1 METVRMA
8 LATLRS
14 NRLRSLLTMV
24 GIVIGNAS
32 VITLVGVGR
41 GAQGLA
47 EEQLSNL
54 GANVLFV
61 VPGNNDTRR
70 RGVAFPRTLVLE
82 DADAIAEQVPSVKR
96 VAPQISS
103 SQVVQLGARSST
115 SSISGITPEFLPVR
129 SFEVSQGRFIT
140 DEDVKAA
147 RNVAVIGPDLEAN
160 SFRGDQRSDNSCAS
174 ATSPFSGRSDGSK
187 GAVFG
192 SNQDGNTYIP
202 LSTMVTRLTGR
213 DPTYGVSLSFI
224 SVEARDES
232 STGAAKFQI
241 TNLLRQRHNIL
252 RDDDFAVRSQKDAL
266 SIVGTITGGLTLMLG
281 AIGGIS
287 LLVGGIGIMN
297 IMLVSVSE
305 RTQEIGLRKALGAR
319 SGDVLQQFLVESL
332 VLASLGG
339 AIGTAAGLGTIALVA
354 AVTPLPA
361 SIGTSTVLMTVG
373 LSGSIGLFFGVVP
386 AGVPQNWTRSWLS
399 EAFDK
404 QHGVAATALQSL
416 NIYQLHESALAS
428 SCSLAASIG
437 VVLLIGWQVL
447 NSGGLSGLEFQ
458 RTDSGT
464 EECRCCPDEL
474 RPFPGL
480 RRSWTVTAVDIYDGG
495 RNAVVEAV
503 DPDLDN
509 RVQRLRVDLPGLAP
523 RIDQHI
529 EERGDQLTFIR
540 PFRPTGPWSA
550 GQSVIPAVVDWIP
563 DFLARRNSGMPGGPG
578 QAMQFGKSKARFMME
593 AETGVKFDDVAGVT
607 EASRNLKKSSRS

>member
-1 METVRMA
+1 MSGRLPAMETVRMA
-8 LATLRS
+8 LSTLRG
-14 NRLRSLLTMV
+14 NRLRSLLTML

-82 DADAIAEQVPSVKR
+82 DSEAIAAQVPSVKR

-103 SQVVQLGARSST
+103 SQVVQAGARSAS

-129 SFEVSQGRFIT
+129 SFEIAQGRFISQN
-140 DEDVKAA
+140 DLDAA
-147 RNVAVIGPDLEAN
+147 RSVVVIGPDLRTKLFPTGNPIGERLRIRDQ
-160 SFRGDQRSDNSCAS
+160 SFEVVGVMA
-174 ATSPFSGRSDGSK
+174 PK

-192 SNQDGNTYIP
+192 SNQDENAYIP
-202 LSTMVTRLTGR
+202 LTTMVTRLTGR

-224 SVEARDES
+224 SVEARDSS

-266 SIVGTITGGLTLMLG
+266 SIVGTITGGLTLMLA

-339 AIGTAAGLGTIALVA
+339 AIGTATGLGTVAVIA

-361 SIGTSTVLMTVG
+361 TIGATTVLVTVG

-386 AGVPQNWTRSWLS
+386 ARRAAHLDPIVALRSL
-399 EAFDK
+399 
-404 QHGVAATALQSL
+404 
-416 NIYQLHESALAS
+416 
-428 SCSLAASIG
+428 
-437 VVLLIGWQVL
+437 
-447 NSGGLSGLEFQ
+447 
-458 RTDSGT
+458 
-464 EECRCCPDEL
+464 
-474 RPFPGL
+474 
-480 RRSWTVTAVDIYDGG
+480 
-495 RNAVVEAV
+495 
-503 DPDLDN
+503 
-509 RVQRLRVDLPGLAP
+509 
-523 RIDQHI
+523 
-529 EERGDQLTFIR
+529 
-540 PFRPTGPWSA
+540 
-550 GQSVIPAVVDWIP
+550 
-563 DFLARRNSGMPGGPG
+563 
-578 QAMQFGKSKARFMME
+578 
-593 AETGVKFDDVAGVT
+593 
-607 EASRNLKKSSRS
+607 